1 MDSRDSANANNR
13 EGSTDDDGL
22 LSLTAGLAKD
32 AALLFQSGK
41 FGECVDVLNQLLQK
55 KEDDPK
61 VLHNIA
67 IAEYFRDGCS
77 DPRKLLEALNK
88 VKKQSEEL
96 AGASGENLEASA
108 NTGNK
113 ITLGSKSTNISQN
126 FSSLVYTD
134 EFDTSVT
141 ILNMAIIWFHLHE
154 YAKALSILEPLYQNI
169 EPIDENTALDI
180 CLLLLDVALALHDAS
195 KSADVINYLEKA
207 FGLGNMTNQNDN
219 GNTSNQQSSNPVAKP
234 PVRAT
239 SDASNSDSTGS
250 ANVSEDALSRTL
262 SEETDRETL
271 FSTLD
276 IVCQNLSRTAGP
288 PHDILRTPTDRSI
301 SISDLKFKLH
311 LYKVRLLLLTR
322 NLKTAKR
329 EVKMAMM
336 NGARGRDSSMAL
348 LLKSQLEYAR
358 GNHRKAIKLLMASGN
373 GTETGMTGIF
383 FNNLGCIHY
392 QLGKYHTSS
401 LYFSRALSNSSSL
414 WKDKPL
420 KLSSFS
426 QDKSLQ
432 IVYNSG
438 VQYLACG
445 KPILAAN
452 CFKKASLIFYDQPLL
467 WLRIAECCLMAKEKG
482 LLKSYGALP
491 DASEIKVHV
500 SGKGKWRH
508 LVIDGVSRSS
518 NVNSL
523 EKDDWF
529 SENGRQLILSLPL
542 ARRCLLDALHLL
554 NSSVLK
560 LPRCAS
566 PNQSTGENEP
576 VGVAFKNSNHKTLS
590 GSDSKAKVII
600 GSGQV
605 NANGDIKEP
614 KAGVSSIS
622 TLQSSISDYEDIC
635 RRENQMIKQAAL
647 ADLAY
652 VELELGNPLKA
663 LVAANSLLRLPGCS
677 RIYIFIAHVY
687 AAEALCLLSRPKEA
701 AEHFSTYL
709 SGGNNVE
716 LPYTEDDCEQWRTVK
731 VIESDEMN
739 AGSAAS
745 KTTTTDESQGLVFVT
760 PEEARGILYTN
771 FAVMSA
777 VQGDLQQALTFATQ
791 ALSILPN
798 SSEAILTS
806 VYVDLMLGKSQEAL
820 VKLKNCTRVRFVPS
834 SLPLNGSSSSL

>member
-22 LSLTAGLAKD
+22 VSLTAGLAKD

-41 FGECVDVLNQLLQK
+41 FGECVDALNQLLQK

-61 VLHNIA
+61 VLHNVA

-77 DPRKLLEALNK
+77 DPRKLLEVLNN
-88 VKKQSEEL
+88 VKKRSEEV
-96 AGASGENLEASA
+96 ARASGEHLEASA

-113 ITLGSKSTNISQN
+113 ITSGSKGTNISQN
-126 FSSLVYTD
+126 FSSQYTD

-141 ILNMAIIWFHLHE
+141 MLNMAIIWFHLHD
-154 YAKALSILEPLYQNI
+154 YVKALSVLEPLYENI

-207 FGLGNMTNQNDN
+207 FGLGNMINQGDN

-234 PVRAT
+234 PSVRAT
-239 SDASNSDSTGS
+239 ADASNSDSTGS
-250 ANVSEDALSRTL
+250 ANVSENALSRTL
-262 SEETDRETL
+262 SEETDYETL

-276 IVCQNLSRTAGP
+276 IGGQNLSRTAGP
-288 PHDILRTPTDRSI
+288 PPNDILGTPADRSI

-322 NLKTAKR
+322 NLKAAKR

-373 GTETGMTGIF
+373 RTETGMTSIF

-401 LYFSRALSNSSSL
+401 VYFSRALNISSSL
-414 WKDKPL
+414 QKDKPL
-420 KLSSFS
+420 KLASFS

-432 IVYNSG
+432 IIYNSG

-452 CFKKASLIFYDQPLL
+452 CFKKASLIFYNQPLL

-491 DASEIKVHV
+491 DASEIEVKVA
-500 SGKGKWRH
+500 GKGKWRH
-508 LVIDGVSRSS
+508 LVIDGVSRSL

-529 SENGRQLILSLPL
+529 SDNGRQLNLSLPL

-560 LPRCAS
+560 IDS
-566 PNQSTGENEP
+566 PNPSTGENES
-576 VGVAFKNSNHKTLS
+576 VEGAAFKNSNHKTLS

-600 GSGQV
+600 GSSQV
-605 NANGDIKEP
+605 NANGDAKEP
-614 KAGVSSIS
+614 KAGASSIS

-635 RRENQMIKQAAL
+635 RRENQMIMQAVL

-677 RIYIFIAHVY
+677 RIYIFIARVY
-687 AAEALCLLSRPKEA
+687 AAEALCLLNRPKEA
-701 AEHFSTYL
+701 AEHLSTYL
-709 SGGNNVE
+709 SLGNNVE
-716 LPYTEDDCEQWRTVK
+716 LPYTEDDREQWQAVK

-739 AGSAAS
+739 GGSAAA
-745 KTTTTDESQGLVFVT
+745 KTTTSDESQGLVFLM

-771 FAVMSA
+771 FAVTSA
-777 VQGDLQQALTFATQ
+777 VQGDLQQALTFAMQ

-798 SSEAILTS
+798 SSEAILTT
-806 VYVDLMLGKSQEAL
+806 VYVDLMLGKSQDAL

-834 SLPLNGSSSSL
+834 SLLLNGSSSSL